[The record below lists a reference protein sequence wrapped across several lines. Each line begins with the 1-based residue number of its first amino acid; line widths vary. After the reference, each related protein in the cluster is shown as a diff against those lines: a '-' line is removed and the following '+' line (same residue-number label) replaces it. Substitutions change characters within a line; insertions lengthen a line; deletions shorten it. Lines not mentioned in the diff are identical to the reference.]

1 MSLGGECLG
10 EARTTLSSEACRRE
24 RRGERVVNDGCRVSG
39 DTDGDSSDTTPKRY
53 DPFCSMECVPDRTA
67 GKAFDK
73 QALCG
78 EKPLRP
84 KVLRSHTLTQ
94 EVEGLQKAKAQLTER
109 IEPQEGSSSPS
120 SAPSVPKDFQADL
133 EDADSGAVT
142 EWVRRFLEHEESVK
156 GVPPRMVSEACKTIM
171 GDGNQVLDLK
181 EVKGCYFGVLQEVRR
196 LLDERICTVQDDLA
210 RLEQE
215 LLILDE
221 VIAIC
226 FEKMD
231 VAGDGEVTSERFV
244 ACVCGEGEGDPSVI
258 AVSPEDV
265 EVLFKQ
271 MSKGKQVITQE
282 KFKEEVT
289 HGCLQILRANFD
301 LRQSMKKRYRDHWF

>member
-1 MSLGGECLG
+1 M
-10 EARTTLSSEACRRE
+10 
-24 RRGERVVNDGCRVSG
+24 
-39 DTDGDSSDTTPKRY
+39 
-53 DPFCSMECVPDRTA
+53 
-67 GKAFDK
+67 
-73 QALCG
+73 
-78 EKPLRP
+78 
-84 KVLRSHTLTQ
+84 
-94 EVEGLQKAKAQLTER
+94 
-109 IEPQEGSSSPS
+109 
-120 SAPSVPKDFQADL
+120 PKDFQADL
-133 EDADSGAVT
+133 EDADSRAVT
-142 EWVRRFLEHEESVK
+142 EWVRRFIEHEESVK

-171 GDGNQVLDLK
+171 GDGNKVLDLQ

-215 LLILDE
+215 LLMLDE
-221 VIAIC
+221 IIAIC

-282 KFKEEVT
+282 KFKEEVRKAARDIQRCYRGMLGREDAAW
-289 HGCLQILRANFD
+289 HRLQR
-301 LRQSMKKRYRDHWF
+301 KKKLKAQQAAKAAMQQTTLASVPSSSQAQDS